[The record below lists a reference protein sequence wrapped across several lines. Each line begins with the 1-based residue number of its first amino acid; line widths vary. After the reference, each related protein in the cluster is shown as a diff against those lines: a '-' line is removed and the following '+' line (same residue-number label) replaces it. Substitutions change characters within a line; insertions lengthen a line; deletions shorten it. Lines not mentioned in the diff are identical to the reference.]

1 MKDYTLLGIKFRTM
15 TKEQITKSLTDLCH
29 GDGGARVFTPNS
41 VILYRASRSPD
52 LCSLLQSA
60 SLLIPDGAG
69 LSLACRLCGYPRCQR
84 FAGIDA
90 AYQLMRYAEEQG
102 LSVYLLGGKEGVAQ
116 QAAANLKHSLPRL
129 NICGTHHGYF
139 DRSADSAENTAVLSH
154 IRAAAPQILFVCL
167 GFPFQEQWIEQ
178 NAHCLPTVK
187 VLMGLGGSLDVWAG
201 RVRRAP
207 RLMQRAGLEWLWRC
221 ALQPRR
227 IREVMCLP
235 LFLVSAVHRRQN

>member
-1 MKDYTLLGIKFRTM
+1 M
-15 TKEQITKSLTDLCH
+15 
-29 GDGGARVFTPNS
+29 FTPNS
-41 VILYRASRSPD
+41 VILYRASKVPY
-52 LCSLLQSA
+52 LGSLLQSA

-90 AYQLMRYAEEQG
+90 AYELMRYAEEQG

-178 NAHCLPTVK
+178 NAHNLPSVK

-207 RLMQRAGLEWLWRC
+207 DFMQRAGLEWLWRC
-221 ALQPRR
+221 AFQPRR
-227 IREVMCLP
+227 IRDVMCLP